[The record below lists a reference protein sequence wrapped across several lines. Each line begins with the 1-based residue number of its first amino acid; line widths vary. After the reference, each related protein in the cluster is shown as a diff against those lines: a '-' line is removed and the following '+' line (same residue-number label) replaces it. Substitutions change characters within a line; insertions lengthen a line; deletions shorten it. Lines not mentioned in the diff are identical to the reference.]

1 MLRGDGDLVAVLFWN
16 RFHENMTALY
26 RRPRL
31 FVLLFAI
38 LAIAGTAS
46 ANDSERRLGED
57 GVRVGIIGLDTSHS
71 PAFAKIFN
79 ESDPDGPF
87 EQYQVVAA
95 YPHGSRTIESSYSRI
110 PEYTEAVQSMGVE
123 IVDSIDELLER
134 VDVVLLE
141 TNDGRR
147 HLEQALKVFRA
158 GTPVF
163 IDKPLAASLAEAVAI
178 YEAAERYDVPVFTSS
193 SLRYMETAQS
203 IRDGEIGDVVGA
215 DAYSPAVLEETH
227 PDLYWYGIHGVETLF
242 TVMNTG
248 CKTVR
253 RVSTEGTD
261 VIVGT
266 WEGGRIGTV
275 RGLRD
280 GDRGYGG
287 TAFGTDAIARMGPY
301 EGYRPLVVQI
311 ERFLRT
317 GDAPVS
323 RRETLEIYAFMT
335 AADESKRLDG
345 APVSIEDVLEDA
357 REEAERILA
366 SHD

>member
-1 MLRGDGDLVAVLFWN
+1 M
-16 RFHENMTALY
+16 
-26 RRPRL
+26 
-31 FVLLFAI
+31 
-38 LAIAGTAS
+38 
-46 ANDSERRLGED
+46 
-57 GVRVGIIGLDTSHS
+57 GIIGLDTSHS

-79 ESDPDGPF
+79 ESEADGPF

-147 HLEQALKVFRA
+147 HLAQALKVVRA

-163 IDKPLAASLAEAVAI
+163 IDKPLAASLAEAIAI

-203 IRDGEIGDVVGA
+203 IRQGDIGDVVGV

-242 TVMNTG
+242 TAMGTG
-248 CKTVR
+248 CETVR

-261 VIVGT
+261 VVVGT

-287 TAFGTDAIARMGPY
+287 TAFGTDGIARMGPY

-311 ERFLRT
+311 ARFFET
-317 GDAPVS
+317 EQPPVS
-323 RRETLEIYAFMT
+323 REETVEMYAFMT

-345 APVSIEDVLEDA
+345 APVALDTVLTDA
-357 REEAERILA
+357 RDEAERILA
-366 SHD
+366 NRD